1 MQVLFDFLVASL
13 ATWRMT
19 SLLVRE
25 GGPYDLLAR
34 ARRALGTT
42 LAGRAF
48 ACFYCASL
56 WVAAPIAFWLV
67 GASRAWPVMWLA
79 ISGLAILLDRATTKE
94 LPMDL
99 FELDEAIEQVRIPAA
114 PNVEARR

>member
-1 MQVLFDFLVASL
+1 MLDFLVASL

-25 GGPYDLLAR
+25 RGPYDLLAR
-34 ARRALGTT
+34 ARRASRTT
-42 LAGRAF
+42 PVGGAF

-67 GASRAWPVMWLA
+67 GASRSWPVVWLA
-79 ISGLAILLDRATTKE
+79 ISGLAVLLDRATTKE

-99 FELDEAIEQVRIPAA
+99 LELDEAIEQTRVR
-114 PNVEARR
+114 R